1 MLFLVQ
7 SCLTYPKF
15 QSNKDCFTKFW
26 TVICKSLSKYEIMQ
40 KIITKYCA
48 DPELPKFASFTQFL
62 ETSIF
67 FSKNF
72 SNHPPSFLN
81 LYQHAKNEPN

>member
-15 QSNKDCFTKFW
+15 RSNKDCFTKFW
-26 TVICKSLSKYEIMQ
+26 TAICKSLSKYEIMQ

-48 DPELPKFASFTQFL
+48 DPELPKFASFTQ
-62 ETSIF
+62 TSPTF
-67 FSKNF
+67 FPKFVSACQK
-72 SNHPPSFLN
+72 
-81 LYQHAKNEPN
+81 